1 MDRSK
6 LMQICHLETMW
17 KWGSGDDSSSKPV
30 AAGSEHVG
38 SMSLADL
45 MEQLRSTE
53 QLVAQLKEL
62 VREKDAELHSKDQQL
77 KEEKESADAKLSKVK
92 LQNKAKVASLT
103 SQLEE
108 LKKQLSASGGLEA
121 KAEQKKASR
130 DGDQENAAANRGK
143 ILVLRRRIEELESQI
158 IQKNEELQK
167 KNAELEAQH
176 CRGAE
181 MDAMLAEKEKK
192 LAERDAYIID
202 LQIACGS
209 GGVASEIFLPDE
221 ELKNQLSMKES
232 SLRSMEI
239 LVQNLTKKV
248 GDSEEKCSLFQE
260 QIESLKN
267 NQNKERERFQER
279 EATYMENV
287 CMFQNII
294 QEKEKELEA
303 QREKHE
309 QELFK
314 LAAKSDA
321 SADLEQLLKALKQK
335 LHEKEEVMLGRTQ
348 VIDMLQ
354 KELDAKDQQ
363 LKEVNENLKHLL
375 SEKENLQSK
384 LDAEKHVM
392 RAQLRDMMEKH
403 ELEMTKVR
411 EKYSAE
417 LHEIQE
423 KHETEL
429 QEKDQALFQLKKQV
443 AELSGNG
450 QNNSEEVRD
459 LESVTKEKMEELE
472 VQVKLKTE
480 EASKSEAKF
489 LKMKAWSKSR
499 IKQLED
505 ELKNFSSKNN
515 DISALNNRV
524 SELETEKK
532 ELQSK
537 LQSLHEIRT
546 QNEELLTKLEVY
558 EEQQRKLQADLDQVT
573 KRAASQASESG
584 SVDELQSQLL
594 EWQEIVPESE
604 ESHDQ
609 VREVKS
615 AMALQMAQIEEERE
629 ELIED
634 DWFFP
639 GCSDPAI
646 VSGQQELEEEL
657 TTVQGIG
664 RLHQARRKSNQTS
677 RKLQEEY
684 SFDRKQCFQELNVT
698 LDSTDSTEGENMGG
712 WWPEYTSPNAGLRT
726 VVEELELER
735 NQLQE
740 QILCLE
746 ERCQDLEDRLQLQ
759 GRMEA
764 LQVTFGVEE
773 ERQLLRAVQNE
784 NERLQTQLAQL
795 RNQQTR
801 DAEKHQILISG
812 LNEQLKGLN
821 DRNSFLETSLGEREQ
836 KLLSTTEKLEQIETL
851 RKLLQEKDL
860 LNKELGEKF
869 VHTEQKLNEV
879 LKKCS
884 AYEVE
889 NTEQKT
895 AINDLTE
902 KVATLKEKTL
912 KQDGVVELM
921 QLDLD
926 QTNEELDKLNTSHLE
941 ERSQLIQ
948 DLQRRER
955 EIDNLKETLA
965 EKDREMSVLSL
976 NMTEYSEQVIILKRQ
991 VQCKEEEIRGMEE
1004 SLLKAERETHLL
1016 KEVQTAD
1023 VRDASVKISVLSEQS
1038 NTMGWE
1044 LERVRIENEA
1054 KTKENEELIKQI
1066 SENSITIKDLRSEIK
1081 ANNVTYHNKLMECES
1096 QITLL
1101 KEQISKSSEKLQQT
1115 ENKQRKETEYLKTQ
1129 LEENNTLKE
1138 KWNSLLKEKESK
1150 EQTLENELKTIED
1163 SYNKLVLED
1172 ARKDEELAK
1181 LSRQLTEHTEHQK
1194 TIKKDLQEK
1203 QEIIVSLKQKL
1214 GLLEQENEETKFK
1227 LIGDLKAKET
1237 CCKELNNQLSEIHK
1251 QINKLEM
1258 ATQEKAS
1265 ANKQL
1270 QADLEGKEEKLAE
1283 EIKAN
1288 EDLKKSIN
1296 MMEKE
1301 KQQLIS
1307 ENESLS
1313 KLLDIKESELLEKI
1327 QAVAEIEN
1335 KLSVSTAEYQKT
1347 LSVLSYDKDT
1357 LVKEI
1362 EQLSILAEQKE
1373 NSVAEQLQKK
1383 TKECNVLA
1391 DQLFES
1397 KEQTQQLHEQM
1408 QSLLI
1413 QLEDT
1418 RDKEINKEEMLN
1430 NKLSECSTLMQELS
1444 RSEENNLLLEKQIQ
1458 SITLDFEAKN
1468 RSLEEKILQNDSLH
1482 KEMEESKLNIL
1493 ELQDEIK
1500 NLKDQKTKLSQC
1512 IEERD
1517 LTVKSQGSELEMFH
1531 KQVSEKMEESTVLK
1545 NQLQLLS
1552 KEVDVLKYEKEDLSS
1567 LLSEKSHECEVLQSQ
1582 LVQHQS
1588 EIISARQQVH
1598 TTTLENEKLKVDIE
1612 TVNATV
1618 TKKSDEIAAL
1628 SSHLSQQSHNILA
1641 LKDQIDGLIIEKE
1654 KLKAVLEE
1662 KETLLS
1668 LKEVL
1673 IQQMK
1678 DSKMTGELQY
1688 LQVVSDLQNQIQALG
1703 FETSQLRQAM
1713 QEKENEFKKQAQDLK
1728 LFKDKS
1734 EESDVLR
1741 VQLSENMEVI
1751 SDLQYQLRNVTEKT
1765 AQLNDSIIQ
1774 KDESLK
1780 QKLDEYV
1787 SLKAHLSE
1795 IQASSVMQ
1803 QKQLEL
1809 LTSEAEQLKVLV
1821 SEKELT
1827 VSNISLFSEKLKMQ
1841 LQEKENECEVLK
1853 KQVVEL
1859 EEVQMN
1865 LQKEIQD
1872 QKSAVIEISQSLLE
1886 KESSLMENK
1895 SLLKTLNE
1903 KASKDEEKIDSIS
1916 QLQSQIHEL
1925 TQQLQKSKELVHEK
1939 EDAFL
1944 CLQEKIAAQYELRTE
1959 LNAALSEKEE
1969 IITGLLNS
1977 LKEKDTSIQLA
1988 DSNISIL
1995 SSEIEVLREELEKS
2009 GVAMKNLTK
2018 EFQEKNKNFD
2028 INQKKIDSLTV
2039 ELDYIKNEHQKALDQ
2054 ITTWKQDLQQKELA
2068 VESLHVK
2075 CTEQAENI
2083 EHLKLELN
2091 NVNSKSSQDCH
2102 DKALLIASLQHQ
2114 LESLEKEKNLLQED
2128 ADKLTVENTQLI
2140 ASEDHLQ
2147 KKLEELQEINEKLET
2162 SESYSRMQIDA
2173 VKLQMKTEKEKL
2185 QMQVSVKGEELS
2197 KLELKF
2203 EALEQ
2208 SLLESE
2214 NKWVTDLDRAT
2225 LQNNSLTEQLSSLES
2240 EMKSKDSKIESLQ
2253 QELDLIKKELTQS
2266 LSALFSSR
2274 LLCTEKNAQTSD
2286 STQQLTDTKIQL
2298 ENFST
2303 LITTILSKETE
2314 GEQLQLILLEKQKE
2328 MDVIKN
2334 ELKNMWSLEK
2344 QKDLLQN
2351 DIEKI
2356 KCTYKS
2362 EIECLSKEVV
2372 TVKETLCK
2380 QQSLLQERE
2389 ESFAEMNKQ
2398 VEFLQEKIDK
2408 SEEIVRTS
2416 QEKLN
2421 VEGKKVASLL
2431 EEMGKKDQ
2439 LIENLN
2445 SRVNQQK
2452 DLIFALSQQ
2461 VKEKDC
2467 SVTEVMESLSNE
2479 MLKFSEERNIL
2490 NAKLHDLE
2498 AVHNRSVG
2506 DLNRVLQ
2513 ELEHCKKE
2521 LEHSQV
2527 TLSSREAVFKD
2538 VMNEKEEMQFNLEK
2552 IGKEKENLK
2561 KKLQVALIM
2570 RKDLM
2575 QKVGKLE
2582 KSGQEEIE
2590 KEQKKT
2596 EELLKKVNELTDKL
2610 KFAEVQNKDFESHL
2624 GTLKQQLLEK
2634 DAKISNLNEI
2644 LSSKASCLEELQGSV
2659 AELSD
2664 VIAEKQ
2670 NICEQNLKSLE
2681 EKDCMLAHMQ
2691 SVLDERASAYE
2702 EERSELLLA
2711 LENAKFEIIKKEELL
2726 KNSSSDKAD
2735 VNAGDRKKSL
2745 DHSNEIN
2752 VMNQLEKEKEALQR
2766 ELLVSK
2772 EDTKKIQKEREEHT
2786 KLADFNEQKKQLEH
2800 LKQEYKALW
2809 KVLQR
2814 KCKEFDFNQLQKCPP
2829 EEELEEEETDL
2840 SNLES
2845 NKPRSKV
2852 QDASLK
2858 ESENLIILMASKDI
2872 ELEEL
2877 RCNYAKLQEETEMLK
2892 KELRKVSVES
2902 GDRREETVNFNSVR
2916 QQEQYQEHRKG
2927 SMLEEVSQL
2936 QKKLKTCE
2944 TEAIDMKTELEHVNN
2959 EKEAL
2964 IKKNEEDYKMSQ
2976 EKLER
2981 LRKEAKKE
2989 VAEKN
2994 EEIEALHCSFVD
3006 FKDKLDQEK
3015 EALKEAIKEG
3025 QEEAHHYKTAF
3036 EEMKSEKEEI
3046 ISHLEKSNLELIN
3059 MKREVKHFSEENK
3072 KLLTELRTLRE
3083 KAEMSSPV
3091 LSCKEFKEE
3100 NDTEKELGQFCSEVN
3115 LLQGKLQDKGTCF
3128 QLSETDYS
3136 GKTKLKE
3143 ATAYEIQ
3150 KQMQMV
3156 EEPLVKPASVNDS
3169 KPQDQRTTAEEKS
3182 REHLQRKLQAALISR
3197 KEALRENKRLKDQID
3212 KLLLEREELVN
3223 KTGTLEHLVSELGR
3237 EKQSSNAVSPLYEED
3252 SLVSEN
3258 ARLLTENENLT
3269 AACESLKSTMETI
3282 VQEKEAFSFQL
3293 NTLKDSQT
3301 VELTGWRAK
3310 HNELKQEYESLLQA
3324 YENISSKI
3332 ADMRQ
3337 VIDLTRK
3344 EKQEAIQRL
3353 REGESE
3359 KEALKEHFQ
3368 KLVDENEV
3376 IKNQLKQLSESKK
3389 LEVDELQSKAKR
3401 QIREQEAR
3409 MEEHQDR
3416 LHELTH
3422 QNHQLME
3429 ENEQLKQTSENLKQA
3444 LEKIQ
3449 SENDILHNDITV
3461 TKATLG
3467 DLQVQMELY
3476 QNDMQSKISDA
3487 LYENESLLKDINMLK
3502 DKLFEKEQDVLVL
3515 EQGRKLISEKLK
3527 KTEKSLDHKNN
3538 CFTKLDTEC
3547 ESLTQEIVS
3556 LNEKVKILEDDK
3568 CLLQEELEN
3577 VQESSYK
3584 VKNEREFLETEL
3596 LNHVK
3601 KVDYL
3606 TDRMKSAQVQNNLLL
3621 QQLEE
3626 LKAEKCNMIRE
3637 KEQQLHLVKVFEEKV
3652 KCAQRDNS
3660 GTKTKTKELQELLK
3674 EKQQEINHLQKD
3686 SIKLQELILD
3696 LERSVKLSQSK
3707 SEKFEKDLSNTSEKL
3722 AKSNE
3727 EIYHL
3732 NEKLS
3737 SQVNLLDK
3745 SKNELDRLTAENLNW
3760 RKELKKKEDQLQI
3773 QKRAYE
3779 RDLER
3784 NLQQLKSVHKREWLN
3799 LEERHSALQRE
3810 KDRAVSEIRELQEE
3824 VSSKDSQNRKLQ
3836 ADLNA
3841 TLARLAAFTKCMSS
3855 LQNDRDRVISEM
3867 KNWEIQ
3873 FKETIQSK
3881 EKQIEDSNKKILS
3894 LQDELKDKMAEI
3906 QELNIKYSV
3915 AEETKDELYLRQKS
3929 VDTQRYEEL
3938 CRIKEENV
3946 LFLNRQ
3952 QELESVLQSKEA
3964 AFQAL
3969 LKENNSLND
3978 LIENSKSAEKEIK
3991 ALESNFTRKEQELQQ
4006 LLAEKEKTHT
4016 ELEKQIAISEQMK
4029 IMLNNKDKEI
4039 SLLISSKDDEISDYL
4054 IQVQTQHREQIKEY
4068 ELQLQ
4073 ALQIE
4078 RQQCEESC
4086 QRMENELRSLQM
4098 KADRAGQDKAAI
4110 ASEIDAFKKSMSSL
4124 QNDRDDLFSKYK
4136 ELEHLHQNV
4145 LNQRDSLI
4153 IGNESE
4159 NSALKQEL
4167 RMLLNQIDDLH
4178 SENAMLSAQLIKYRE
4193 DLNQILSLKDHQLK
4207 DSLKQKLDS
4216 IKNLEQEK
4224 YNLQKQIKEMQLTSE
4239 LQKDTAISLEHEN
4252 KKLISKVNDLESL
4265 IASLNKE
4272 KLVSESGEKLLSSD
4286 SVQKKECVSNEQCEE
4301 KLQKRIQEV
4310 QKSVSKNNNGADEKY
4325 NKTVLTYEH
4334 STEADASAQ
4343 KMILEIQFQNREL
4356 RSQNEAF
4363 GKAVTALQNDR
4374 DRIIEDFK
4382 VLQSKYAS
4390 ELKSEKKKG
4399 DELKAELDN
4408 FKLQLVSVLKENAH
4422 LNQVLFDAANK
4433 VTLDQIAEEIGNLC
4447 KTLAGRELEISR
4459 LSSEHANFVHQI
4471 EAFSKA
4477 MASLQ
4482 DDRDKLLQE
4491 LSKQKLASET
4501 KQGTA
4506 SFATAYNSINEI
4518 NSLKSTLDTPQIDRG
4533 RLAKE
4538 GASLAAIEISK
4549 LKTKVDDLERA
4560 LHQTKAFQAE
4570 TEREIAS
4577 YQNELAV
4584 LRMEKNLLLSE
4595 SQALQNQC
4603 EITVAEKDQQIA
4615 ELQKLQQ
4622 DTIVKKSVSDG
4633 SNYPVKILETAS
4645 LAGSADIPEEI
4656 KHVLAE
4662 KNQLQNEL
4670 QCCLQEIHQ
4679 KDLHFQQINLKV
4691 VQSAEEN
4698 AILSAQ
4704 LKTMSQTLRD
4714 NQLRYTDLQNRYLRL
4729 EREYQTM
4736 QVTSFQGTVQD
4747 EARAEVPPGAPQ
4759 ERSAVIV
4766 EIDNMELNELRK
4778 RLAETEQ
4785 QYDSVQQALSQ
4796 LTEMLSEEKR
4806 RREAA
4811 EEALGL
4817 SEEQSNRFEVSG
4829 YRSVPTEYTV
4839 QMESEEEREA
4849 LIINPSE
4856 HVIVR
4861 KMKGGALS
4869 FRRWL
4874 RGRSL
4879 YCSKLLTS
4887 RAKSRYLFLTY
4898 LVTLHIIVLL
4908 CLTGIL

>member
-1 MDRSK
+1 MATARHMVSAV
-6 LMQICHLETMW
+6 LQSVLVSAFAGM
-17 KWGSGDDSSSKPV
+17 P
-30 AAGSEHVG
+30 AAGSEHAGRV
-38 SMSLADL
+38 SAADL
-45 MEQLRSTE
+45 AEQLSSTE
-53 QLVAQLKEL
+53 QLVVQLKEL
-62 VREKDAELHSKDQQL
+62 VREKDAALRSRDQQL

-121 KAEQKKASR
+121 KAEQKKTSR
-130 DGDQENAAANRGK
+130 EGDQENAAANRGK
-143 ILVLRRRIEELESQI
+143 ILVLKRRIEELESQL

-167 KNAELEAQH
+167 KNVELEAQH

-181 MDAMLAEKEKK
+181 MDTMLAEKEKK

-202 LQIACGS
+202 LQMACES
-209 GGVASEIFLPDE
+209 GGVGSEIFLPNE

-232 SLRSMEI
+232 SLQSMQI

-260 QIESLKN
+260 QIESLKSI
-267 NQNKERERFQER
+267 QNKERERFQER

-287 CMFQNII
+287 RVFQNII
-294 QEKEKELEA
+294 QEKEKELET

-309 QELFK
+309 QELFR

-363 LKEVNENLKHLL
+363 LKEINENLKRLL

-403 ELEMTKVR
+403 DLEMTKIR
-411 EKYSAE
+411 EKYTTE

-423 KHETEL
+423 KHETEM

-443 AELSGNG
+443 EELSGNG
-450 QNNSEEVRD
+450 QNNSKEIRD
-459 LESVTKEKMEELE
+459 LESVAKEKMEELE
-472 VQVKLKTE
+472 EQVKLKTE
-480 EASKSEAKF
+480 EAGKSEAKF

-515 DISALNNRV
+515 DISALNNRI
-524 SELETEKK
+524 SELETEKE
-532 ELQSK
+532 ELQSE
-537 LQSLHEIRT
+537 LQSLREIRT
-546 QNEELLTKLEVY
+546 QNEELLTKLEIY

-615 AMALQMAQIEEERE
+615 AMALRMAQIEEERE

-664 RLHQARRKSNQTS
+664 RLQQARRKSNQTN

-684 SFDRKQCFQELNVT
+684 SFDRKECFQELNVT
-698 LDSTDSTEGENMGG
+698 LDSTDSAEGENMGG

-764 LQVTFGVEE
+764 LQ
-773 ERQLLRAVQNE
+773 NE

-795 RNQQTR
+795 RNQQMR
-801 DAEKHQILISG
+801 DSEKHQILISA
-812 LNEQLKGLN
+812 LNEQLKSLN
-821 DRNSFLETSLGEREQ
+821 DRNSFLETSLGEKEQ
-836 KLLSTTEKLEQIETL
+836 KLLSTTEKLEQMETL

-860 LNKELGEKF
+860 LNKELGEKLI
-869 VHTEQKLNEV
+869 HTEQKLSEV
-879 LKKCS
+879 LKKCN

-895 AINDLTE
+895 VINDLTE

-948 DLQRRER
+948 DLQRCER

-965 EKDREMSVLSL
+965 EKDKEMSVLSL
-976 NMTEYSEQVIILKRQ
+976 NMTEYSEQAIILKRQ
-991 VQCKEEEIRGMEE
+991 VQCKEEEIRAMEE
-1004 SLLKAERETHLL
+1004 ALLKAERETHLL

-1023 VRDASVKISVLSEQS
+1023 VRDASLKISALSEKN
-1038 NTMGWE
+1038 NTMGQE
-1044 LERVRIENEA
+1044 LERVRMENEA

-1081 ANNVTYHNKLMECES
+1081 ANNVTYHNTLMECES

-1115 ENKQRKETEYLKTQ
+1115 ENKQRKEAEYLKTQ
-1129 LEENNTLKE
+1129 LEENNALKE

-1150 EQTLENELKTIED
+1150 EQTLENELKTVRD

-1172 ARKDEELAK
+1172 ARKDEELTK
-1181 LSRQLTEHTEHQK
+1181 LSRQLTEHTEHEK
-1194 TIKKDLQEK
+1194 TVEKDLQEK
-1203 QEIIVSLKQKL
+1203 QEIIISLEQKL
-1214 GLLEQENEETKFK
+1214 GFLEQENEESKFK

-1237 CCKELNNQLSEIHK
+1237 CCEELNNQLSEMHK
-1251 QINKLEM
+1251 QINKLEI
-1258 ATQEKAS
+1258 AKQEKAS

-1270 QADLEGKEEKLAE
+1270 QADLEEKEEKLTKQ
-1283 EIKAN
+1283 IKAN

-1296 MMEKE
+1296 VMEKE

-1313 KLLDIKESELLEKI
+1313 KQLDVKECELLEKI
-1327 QAVAEIEN
+1327 QAVAEVEN
-1335 KLSVSTAEYQKT
+1335 KLSVSTADYQNT
-1347 LSVLSYDKDT
+1347 LSILSCDKDT

-1362 EQLSILAEQKE
+1362 EQLSVLAEQKE
-1373 NSVAEQLQKK
+1373 SSVAEELQKK
-1383 TKECNVLA
+1383 TKECDMLA

-1397 KEQTQQLHEQM
+1397 KEQAQQLHEQV

-1413 QLEDT
+1413 QLKDT
-1418 RDKEINKEEMLN
+1418 RDKEITKEEMLN
-1430 NKLSECSTLMQELS
+1430 NKLSECDTLMQELNH
-1444 RSEENNLLLEKQIQ
+1444 SEEKNLLLEKQIQ
-1458 SITLDFEAKN
+1458 SITLDFEVKN
-1468 RSLEEKILQNDSLH
+1468 RSLEEKILENDSLC
-1482 KEMEESKLNIL
+1482 KEMEESKLYIL

-1500 NLKDQKTKLSQC
+1500 NLKDQKAKLSHC

-1517 LTVKSQGSELEMFH
+1517 LTVKSQGSELELFH
-1531 KQVSEKMEESTVLK
+1531 KQISEKTEESVGLK
-1545 NQLQLLS
+1545 NQLELLS
-1552 KEVDVLKYEKEDLSS
+1552 KDIDVLKQEKEDLSR
-1567 LLSEKSHECEVLQSQ
+1567 LLSEKSGECDILQSQ

-1598 TTTLENEKLKVDIE
+1598 STTLENEKLKVDIE
-1612 TVNATV
+1612 TVNAAV
-1618 TKKSDEIAAL
+1618 MKKSEEIASL
-1628 SSHLSQQSHNILA
+1628 SSHLSQQGHNILA
-1641 LKDQIDGLIIEKE
+1641 LKDQIDGLISEKE
-1654 KLKAVLEE
+1654 KLKVVLEE
-1662 KETLLS
+1662 KESLLS
-1668 LKEVL
+1668 VNGIL
-1673 IQQMK
+1673 IQQIK
-1678 DSKMTGELQY
+1678 DSKAAGELKY
-1688 LQVVSDLQNQIQALG
+1688 LHIVSDLQNQIQALSL
-1703 FETSQLRQAM
+1703 ETSQLRQAM
-1713 QEKENEFKKQAQDLK
+1713 QEKENDLKKQAQELK

-1741 VQLSENMEVI
+1741 GQLSENMEVI
-1751 SDLQYQLRNVTEKT
+1751 SDLQYQLQIMTEKT
-1765 AQLNDSIIQ
+1765 AHLNDLITQ

-1780 QKLDEYV
+1780 QKLDDYV
-1787 SLKAHLSE
+1787 GLKAHLSE
-1795 IQASSVMQ
+1795 IEAASVMQ

-1809 LTSEAEQLKVLV
+1809 LTSEAEQLKVFV
-1821 SEKELT
+1821 SEKEVT
-1827 VSNISLFSEKLKMQ
+1827 VSNISLFNEKLKTQ
-1841 LQEKENECEVLK
+1841 LREKENECEVLK
-1853 KQVVEL
+1853 NAVVEL
-1859 EEVQMN
+1859 EDMKMN
-1865 LQKEIQD
+1865 LQKEVQD
-1872 QKSAVIEISQSLLE
+1872 QKNVITEISQSLLE
-1886 KESSLMENK
+1886 KESLLVENK

-1903 KASKDEEKIDSIS
+1903 KVSQHEEKINSIS

-1925 TQQLQKSKELVHEK
+1925 TQQLQESKELVHEK
-1939 EDAFL
+1939 EVAFL
-1944 CLQEKIAAQYELRTE
+1944 SLQERIAAQYKLKDE
-1959 LNAALSEKEE
+1959 LNASLSEKEE
-1969 IITGLLNS
+1969 VITGLLSS
-1977 LKEKDTSIQLA
+1977 LKEKDNSMQLA
-1988 DSNISIL
+1988 DSSIRAL

-2009 GVAMKNLTK
+2009 DAAMKNLTK
-2018 EFQEKNKNFD
+2018 QFQEKNENFD
-2028 INQKKIDSLTV
+2028 VNQKKIDSLTT
-2039 ELDYIKNEHQKALDQ
+2039 ELDYMKNEYQKALDQ
-2054 ITTWKQDLQQKELA
+2054 ITTWKQDLQKKELA
-2068 VESLHVK
+2068 MESLYVK

-2083 EHLKLELN
+2083 ESLKLELN

-2102 DKALLIASLQHQ
+2102 DKALLIASLQHK
-2114 LESLEKEKNLLQED
+2114 LDSLEKEKNLLQED

-2140 ASEDHLQ
+2140 ASQDHLQ

-2162 SESYSRMQIDA
+2162 SESCSRMQIDA
-2173 VKLQMKTEKEKL
+2173 VNLQMKTEKEKL
-2185 QMQVSVKGEELS
+2185 QMQVSAKGEELA
-2197 KLELKF
+2197 KLERKF
-2203 EALEQ
+2203 ETLEQ
-2208 SLLESE
+2208 SLFESE
-2214 NKWVTDLDRAT
+2214 NKLMTDLDRAT
-2225 LQNNSLTEQLSSLES
+2225 LQNNSLTEQLHSLES
-2240 EMKSKDSKIESLQ
+2240 EMKSKDGKIESLQ
-2253 QELDLIKKELTQS
+2253 QELNLIKKELTQS
-2266 LSALFSSR
+2266 LSALLSSR
-2274 LLCTEKNAQTSD
+2274 LLCTEKYVQPSGAT
-2286 STQQLTDTKIQL
+2286 LEPADTKIQL

-2303 LITTILSKETE
+2303 LITTILSKEME
-2314 GEQLQLILLEKQKE
+2314 GEQLQLSLLEKQNE
-2328 MDVIKN
+2328 MDVLKN
-2334 ELKNMWSLEK
+2334 ELKNMRSLEK

-2408 SEEIVRTS
+2408 SEDIVRLT

-2421 VEGKKVASLL
+2421 VEGKKVANLL

-2439 LIENLN
+2439 LIENLT
-2445 SRVNQQK
+2445 SQINQQS
-2452 DLIFALSQQ
+2452 DLIFSLSQQ

-2467 SVTEVMESLSNE
+2467 SVAEVMESLSNE

-2490 NAKLHDLE
+2490 NTKLHDLE
-2498 AVHNRSVG
+2498 TVHNSSVG
-2506 DLNRVLQ
+2506 ELNRVLQ

-2521 LEHSQV
+2521 LEYSQG

-2552 IGKEKENLK
+2552 IGKEKDNLK
-2561 KKLQVALIM
+2561 KKLQAALII

-2582 KSGQEEIE
+2582 KSGQEEVE
-2590 KEQKKT
+2590 KEQKKN
-2596 EELLKKVNELTDKL
+2596 EELMKRVNELTDKL

-2634 DAKISNLNEI
+2634 DAKISNLDEV
-2644 LSSKASCLEELQGSV
+2644 LSAKTSSLEELQDNL
-2659 AELSD
+2659 AELRD

-2670 NICEQNLKSLE
+2670 NMYEQNLKYLE

-2691 SVLDERASAYE
+2691 SVLDERACLYE

-2711 LENAKFEIIKKEELL
+2711 LESAKSEIIKKEELL
-2726 KNSSSDKAD
+2726 KKSNSDSAD
-2735 VNAGDRKKSL
+2735 VSVGVRNTTL

-2752 VMNQLEKEKEALQR
+2752 IVNQLEKDKEALQR
-2766 ELLVSK
+2766 EIPASK
-2772 EDTKKIQKEREEHT
+2772 EEMAKIQKEREEHT
-2786 KLADFNEQKKQLEH
+2786 KLAADFVKQKNQLEH
-2800 LKQEYKALW
+2800 LKEEHKALW
-2809 KVLQR
+2809 KVFQR
-2814 KCKEFDFNQLQKCPP
+2814 ECKDFDFNLLQMCPP
-2829 EEELEEEETDL
+2829 EDNVASCRAVLEEEEIDL
-2840 SNLES
+2840 RNSES
-2845 NKPRSKV
+2845 NELRSNV
-2852 QDASLK
+2852 QVASLK
-2858 ESENLIILMASKDI
+2858 ESENVMILMASKDT

-2877 RCNYAKLQEETEMLK
+2877 RCRYAELQEETEVLK
-2892 KELRKVSVES
+2892 KELRRVSAEF
-2902 GDRREETVNFNSVR
+2902 GDRGLETVNFNSVR
-2916 QQEQYQEHRKG
+2916 LQEQYQEQRKD
-2927 SMLEEVSQL
+2927 SMLEEIGPL
-2936 QKKLKTCE
+2936 QKKLEIYE
-2944 TEAIDMKTELEHVNN
+2944 TEAMDLKTVLERVNN
-2959 EKEAL
+2959 EKEEL
-2964 IKKNEEDYKMSQ
+2964 IRKNEEDYKMNQ

-2989 VAEKN
+2989 VAKKN
-2994 EEIEALHCSFVD
+2994 EEIEALRCSFLD
-3006 FKDKLDQEK
+3006 FKEKVDQEK
-3015 EALKEAIKEG
+3015 EVLEDAVKES
-3025 QEEAHHYKTAF
+3025 QEEAHRYRTAF
-3036 EEMKSEKEEI
+3036 EDIKNEKEKI
-3046 ISHLEKSNLELIN
+3046 ISHLENSNLELNN
-3059 MKREVKHFSEENK
+3059 MRREVKYASEENK
-3072 KLLTELRTLRE
+3072 KLLTELQILQE
-3083 KAEMSSPV
+3083 KAGISSPV
-3091 LSCKEFKEE
+3091 ITCKEFKEE
-3100 NDTEKELGQFCSEVN
+3100 SYTKKESGQFPSEITW
-3115 LLQGKLQDKGTCF
+3115 LQGKLQDKDTWF

-3136 GKTKLKE
+3136 RKTKLKE
-3143 ATAYEIQ
+3143 AKEYEIQ
-3150 KQMQMV
+3150 KQLQAAEERPV
-3156 EEPLVKPASVNDS
+3156 EPASVNDS
-3169 KPQDQRTTAEEKS
+3169 KPQEEGATAEEKS
-3182 REHLQRKLQAALISR
+3182 RERLQRKLHAALISR
-3197 KEALRENKRLKDQID
+3197 KEALRENKCLKDQID
-3212 KLLLEREELVN
+3212 KLLLEREEMVN
-3223 KTGTLEHLVSELGR
+3223 KTGTLERLVSELRG
-3237 EKQSSNAVSPLYEED
+3237 EKENLKAVSPLYNQEE

-3258 ARLLTENENLT
+3258 ARLLAENENLT

-3301 VELTGWRAK
+3301 VELTGWKAK
-3310 HNELKQEYESLLQA
+3310 HSELKQEYESLLQA

-3359 KEALKEHFQ
+3359 KEALEEHFQ
-3368 KLVDENEV
+3368 KLIDENEV

-3389 LEVDELQSKAKR
+3389 LEVDELQSKAKK
-3401 QIREQEAR
+3401 QIQEQEAR

-3422 QNHQLME
+3422 HNHQLME

-3449 SENDILHNDITV
+3449 SENGVLHNDITV

-3476 QNDMQSKISDA
+3476 QNDMQSKIRDA
-3487 LYENESLLKDINMLK
+3487 LCENESLLKDINMLR
-3502 DKLFEKEQDVLVL
+3502 DKLSEKEQDLLVL
-3515 EQGRKLISEKLK
+3515 EQGRKSISDKLK
-3527 KTEKSLDHKNN
+3527 ETEKSLDLKNSH
-3538 CFTKLDTEC
+3538 FTKLDAEC
-3547 ESLTQEIVS
+3547 KSLTQEIVS
-3556 LNEKVKILEDDK
+3556 LTEKVKILEDDK
-3568 CLLQEELEN
+3568 CLLQEELES
-3577 VQESSYK
+3577 VQEGSYK

-3606 TDRMKSAQVQNNLLL
+3606 TDRLKSAQMQNNLLL

-3626 LKAEKCNMIRE
+3626 LKAEKCNVIRE
-3637 KEQQLHLVKVFEEKV
+3637 KEEQQLHLVKVFEEKV

-3686 SIKLQELILD
+3686 SIRLQELILD
-3696 LERSVKLSQSK
+3696 LERSVKISQSK
-3707 SEKFEKDLSNTSEKL
+3707 NEKLEKDLSNTSEKL
-3722 AKSNE
+3722 TKSNE
-3727 EIYHL
+3727 EINHL
-3732 NEKLS
+3732 KEKLS
-3737 SQVNLLDK
+3737 LQMSLLDK
-3745 SKNELDRLTAENLNW
+3745 SKNEVDRLVAENLNW
-3760 RKELKKKEDQLQI
+3760 KTELKKKDDQLQI
-3773 QKRAYE
+3773 QKGEYA

-3784 NLQQLKSVHKREWLN
+3784 NLQQIKLVHKREWLN

-3810 KDRAVSEIRELQEE
+3810 KDRALGDIHELQEE
-3824 VSSKDSQNRKLQ
+3824 LCSKDLQNKKLQ

-3841 TLARLAAFTKCMSS
+3841 TLAQLAAFTKCMSS
-3855 LQNDRDRVISEM
+3855 LQDDRDRVIGEM
-3867 KNWEIQ
+3867 QNWEIQ
-3873 FKETIQSK
+3873 FKDIIQSK
-3881 EKQIEDSNKKILS
+3881 EKQIEDYNKRILS
-3894 LQDELKDKMAEI
+3894 LQDELKDKVAEI

-3915 AEETKDELYLRQKS
+3915 AEDTKDELYLRQKS
-3929 VDTQRYEEL
+3929 VDKQCHEEL

-3946 LFLNRQ
+3946 LFLGRQ
-3952 QELESVLQSKEA
+3952 RELESVLQSKEQA
-3964 AFQAL
+3964 LQAL
-3969 LKENNSLND
+3969 LKENNSLNR
-3978 LIENSKSAEKEIK
+3978 LIESSESAGKEIK
-3991 ALESNFTRKEQELQQ
+3991 ALESDFTRKEQEFQQ
-4006 LLAEKEKTHT
+4006 LLTEKEKTHA
-4016 ELEKQIAISEQMK
+4016 ELEKQIAISEQIK
-4029 IMLNNKDKEI
+4029 VILNNKDKEI
-4039 SLLISSKDDEISDYL
+4039 SLLISSKGDEISDYL
-4054 IQVQTQHREQIKEY
+4054 AQVQSEHRKQIEEY
-4068 ELQLQ
+4068 EVQLRS
-4073 ALQIE
+4073 LQIE
-4078 RQQCEESC
+4078 TQQREESC
-4086 QRMENELRSLQM
+4086 QRMESELRSLQM
-4098 KADRAGQDKAAI
+4098 KADRAGQEKAAI

-4124 QNDRDDLFSKYK
+4124 QNDRDNLFSKYK
-4136 ELEHLHQNV
+4136 ELEHLHQSV
-4145 LNQRDSLI
+4145 LKQRDSLI
-4153 IGNESE
+4153 IGSESE
-4159 NSALKQEL
+4159 SSALKQEV

-4193 DLNQILSLKDHQLK
+4193 DLKQVLSLKDHQLK
-4207 DSLKQKLDS
+4207 DLLKQKMDS
-4216 IKNLEQEK
+4216 IKILEQEK
-4224 YNLQKQIKEMQLTSE
+4224 CDLQKHIKEMQLTNE
-4239 LQKDTAISLEHEN
+4239 MQRDTAVSLEHEN
-4252 KKLISKVNDLESL
+4252 KKLVSKVNDLEYL

-4272 KLVSESGEKLLSSD
+4272 KLVSESGGKLLSSD
-4286 SVQKKECVSNEQCEE
+4286 NIQKKELIASEQCEE
-4301 KLQKRIQEV
+4301 KLQKRPQEV
-4310 QKSVSKNNNGADEKY
+4310 QKSTGKNNSDADEKY
-4325 NKTVLTYEH
+4325 SKTALTYEH
-4334 STEADASAQ
+4334 RAATDVSAE
-4343 KMILEIQFQNREL
+4343 MILEIQSQNREL

-4363 GKAVTALQNDR
+4363 GKAMTALQNDR

-4390 ELKSEKKKG
+4390 ELKSEKRKG
-4399 DELKAELDN
+4399 DEFKAELDN
-4408 FKLQLVSVLKENAH
+4408 FKLQLVNVLKENA
-4422 LNQVLFDAANK
+4422 LQNQVFFDAASN
-4433 VTLDQIAEEIGNLC
+4433 VTLDQIAEEIGHLC
-4447 KTLAGRELEISR
+4447 KTLDSRELEINR
-4459 LSSEHANFVHQI
+4459 LTCEHGNYVNQI

-4482 DDRDKLLQE
+4482 DDRDNLLQE

-4506 SFATAYNSINEI
+4506 SFAIACDSIGEI
-4518 NSLKSTLDTPQIDRG
+4518 NSLKNTLDTPQMDRG

-4560 LHQTKAFQAE
+4560 LHQTKTFQAE

-4577 YQNELAV
+4577 YQNELAD
-4584 LRMEKNLLLSE
+4584 LRLEKNLLLSE
-4595 SQALQNQC
+4595 SQALRNQC
-4603 EITVAEKDQQIA
+4603 EIAVAEKDQQIA

-4622 DTIVKKSVSDG
+4622 DRIVKKAVSDG
-4633 SNYPVKILETAS
+4633 SNYPVKILETVS
-4645 LAGSADIPEEI
+4645 LAGNADIPEEM
-4656 KHVLAE
+4656 KHVLGE
-4662 KNQLQNEL
+4662 KHQLQNEL
-4670 QCCLQEIHQ
+4670 QRCLHEIHQ
-4679 KDLHFQQINLKV
+4679 KDLHFQQINSKV
-4691 VQSAEEN
+4691 LQSAEEN
-4698 AILSAQ
+4698 AMLSAQ

-4736 QVTSFQGTVQD
+4736 QVTSFQGPVQD

-4766 EIDNMELNELRK
+4766 EIDNMELNDLRK
-4778 RLAETEQ
+4778 RLAESEQ
-4785 QYDSVQQALSQ
+4785 QYDSMQQTLSQ

-4817 SEEQSNRFEVSG
+4817 SEEPSNRFEVSG

-4898 LVTLHIIVLL
+4898 LMTLHVVVLL